1 MMMARTSADRCP
13 GVLRLHEAADGS
25 LARVR
30 VPGGILGI
38 EHLTGLIWNAE
49 TLGDGHVEVTS
60 RGNVQLRGLTDVDDL
75 LVRSLTA
82 YGFLPNPDLELA
94 RTILVSPLS
103 GLDGRGLRDATRELS
118 ALDQKICATDTLS
131 GLSGRF
137 AFGLDDGRGDV
148 LGLSPDLT
156 AVAVDAA
163 RYSFVV
169 AGRPTGLAAPAAAV
183 PDLLVDAA
191 AHFVAWAQARDQ
203 RVWRIEEALD
213 GVGAVTARLAS
224 AAQVVPWAGPLPT
237 PAPPPGTGRV
247 EHGGRVHLVAAVPWG
262 RAPAPV
268 WRLLGGLCGPA
279 GVRVTPWNTVVL
291 TDVRHPVG
299 AAAALTKVG
308 LHPHPGTPW
317 ARVSAC
323 IGGRGCARTGR
334 DVRAEAAAMLGDGAA
349 AIADLELGRAGST
362 ARVHWSGCER
372 RCGRPRLPYRD
383 LLAVQGGWSAE
394 DR

>member
-1 MMMARTSADRCP
+1 MTRTTADRCP

-30 VPGGILGI
+30 VPGGLLGI
-38 EHLTGLIWNAE
+38 EGLTGLIWNAE
-49 TLGDGHVEVTS
+49 TLGDGHLEVTS

-94 RTILVSPLS
+94 RTILISPLS
-103 GLDGRGLRDATRELS
+103 GLDGRGRRDVTRELPV
-118 ALDQKICATDTLS
+118 LDEKICATDTLA

-148 LGLSPDLT
+148 LGLAPDLT
-156 AVAVDAA
+156 AVAVDAE

-169 AGRPTGLAAPAAAV
+169 AGQPTDVAAPAPEV
-183 PDLLVDAA
+183 PALLVDAA
-191 AHFVAWAQARDQ
+191 SYFLAWAQARG
-203 RVWRIEEALD
+203 RRLGRIEETAD
-213 GVGAVTARLAS
+213 GIAAVTARLA
-224 AAQVVPWAGPLPT
+224 AAAHAVSWAGTLPT
-237 PAPPPGTGRV
+237 PAPPPETGTV
-247 EHGGRVHLVAAVPWG
+247 EHAGRVHLVAAVPWG

-268 WRLLGGLCGPA
+268 WRLLGDLAGPA
-279 GVRVTPWNTVVL
+279 GVRVTPWKTVVL
-291 TDVRHPVG
+291 TDVQNP
-299 AAAALTKVG
+299 AATSAALTEVG
-308 LHPHPGTPW
+308 LHPRPGTVW

-323 IGGRGCARTGR
+323 TGGRGCARTGR
-334 DVRAEAAAMLGDGAA
+334 DVRTEAAAMLREGAA
-349 AIADLELGRAGST
+349 ALADLELNRAGST

-383 LLAVQGGWSAE
+383 LLAVEEGWSAE
-394 DR
+394 HR